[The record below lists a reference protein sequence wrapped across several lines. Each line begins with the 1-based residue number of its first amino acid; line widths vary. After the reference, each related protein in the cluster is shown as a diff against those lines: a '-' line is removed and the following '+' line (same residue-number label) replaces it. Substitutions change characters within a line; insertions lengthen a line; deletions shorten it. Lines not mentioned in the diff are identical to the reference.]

1 MSDESIAVTLR
12 PAQPEDEDFLV
23 AVYGSTRE
31 EELAMTQWDAAQRAA
46 FVRFQFAAQ
55 QHFYQTEYPR
65 AEHQIILAGDQ
76 AVGRLYVDHREEE
89 IRILDLTLLT
99 AERGRGIGTP
109 LIKQLM
115 DEAAAAAK
123 PLTIHLETFN
133 RSRSLFARL
142 GFAPVGDNG
151 MHTLFEWRPAQPQ
164 FAVSRSGILAGH
176 HS

>member
-1 MSDESIAVTLR
+1 MNDAPTAITLR

-23 AVYGSTRE
+23 AVYGTTRE
-31 EELAMTQWDAAQRAA
+31 EELAMTPWDAAQRAA

-55 QHFYQTEYPR
+55 RNYYQTEYPQ
-65 AEHQIILAGDQ
+65 AEHQIILTGDR
-76 AVGRLYVDHREEE
+76 AVGRLYVDRRRDE

-99 AERGRGIGTP
+99 AERGRGIGAA
-109 LIKQLM
+109 LIRRLM

-142 GFAPVGDNG
+142 GFAPAGDNG
-151 MHTLFEWRPAQPQ
+151 MHTLFEWRPSQPD
-164 FAVSRSGILAGH
+164 S
-176 HS
+176 